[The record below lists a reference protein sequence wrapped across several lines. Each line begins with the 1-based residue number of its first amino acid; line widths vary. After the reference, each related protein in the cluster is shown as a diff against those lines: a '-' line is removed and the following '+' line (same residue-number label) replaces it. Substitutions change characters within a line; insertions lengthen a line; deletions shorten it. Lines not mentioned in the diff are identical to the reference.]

1 MKKRYEEMTTEEKTE
16 HNLKVANRLDK
27 ASMVLLI
34 VNVIILGL
42 SHLDKIIAFL
52 SNISFC
58 LN

>member
-1 MKKRYEEMTTEEKTE
+1 MTTEEKTE
-16 HNLKVANRLDK
+16 HNLKIANRLDK